1 MVFNLY
7 LIFILNRKS
16 FFRIFVFVFDL
27 YVMEKVRIK
36 FHFESQKFLSDF
48 LFVFVFDSDVVLIC
62 EFDLFGC

>member
-1 MVFNLY
+1 
-7 LIFILNRKS
+7 
-16 FFRIFVFVFDL
+16 
-27 YVMEKVRIK
+27 MEKVRIK

>member
-27 YVMEKVRIK
+27 YVMEKVRIN
-36 FHFESQKFLSDF
+36 FILNRRRFFRIF
-48 LFVFVFDSDVVLIC
+48 FVCFCF
-62 EFDLFGC
+62 